1 MVIIRPKKKQI
12 SNNMT
17 QEDKKVITDE
27 LDRRLMQL
35 WDASSS
41 QDDHD
46 AYYRNPLVRQLKELA
61 VFVYNIK
68 EENES

>member
-1 MVIIRPKKKQI
+1 
-12 SNNMT
+12 MT
-17 QEDKKVITDE
+17 RKDKKIITDE
-27 LDRRLMQL
+27 LNRRLMQL

-46 AYYRNPLVRQLKELA
+46 AYYKNPLVKQLKELA
-61 VFVYNIK
+61 VFVANIK